1 MIHTLLQRNFITAFI
16 VLLLVGAALWLPY
29 SINPVM
35 EMQFYDLYPM
45 PLYKPLLSVFG
56 FNPYVGLL
64 LQCACVGFSIFLLS
78 TINSQFRLIE
88 KRTSFYIF
96 LGILFAVIFP
106 HYQQF
111 NPMMFAPVLVLLGFL
126 SIFKLYKNE
135 RNLRHIYEAGLLFST
150 AGLIYVN
157 VYFLTLIVFF
167 GIVILIPF
175 NWRQWVSAILGI
187 VTPLVFLF
195 SWIVLF
201 DKLDYFLLILR
212 QNTINAANVSTFSSV
227 FSYINGAF
235 LALCALLFIA
245 SVCFVFFGKAVKK
258 VAIHQYY
265 SLLFLFFCFTAL
277 CYIVVPWVG
286 IDIFY
291 FSIVPIVFF
300 VANYMSNMRRSWS
313 WVPNAVSVVL
323 FALVL
328 VGAFL

>member
-64 LQCACVGFSIFLLS
+64 LQFACVGFSIFLLS

-106 HYQQF
+106 QYQQF
-111 NPMMFAPVLVLLGFL
+111 NPMMFAAVLVLLGFL

-175 NWRQWVSAILGI
+175 NWRQWISAILGI
-187 VTPLVFLF
+187 LTPLFFLF
-195 SWIVLF
+195 SWIILF
-201 DKLDYFLLILR
+201 DKLDYFLFILQ
-212 QNTINAANVSTFSSV
+212 QNTVNVAGFSKFPS
-227 FSYINGAF
+227 FSYINIAI
-235 LALCALLFIA
+235 LVLCSLLFIA
-245 SVCFVFFGKAVKK
+245 SVCFVLLGRTVKK

-265 SLLFLFFCFTAL
+265 SLLFLFFCFVTL
-277 CYIVVPWVG
+277 CYIAVPWVG
-286 IDIFY
+286 VDIFY
-291 FSIVPIVFF
+291 FGIVPAVFF
-300 VANYMSNMRRSWS
+300 IANYMSNMRRIWL
-313 WVPNAVSVVL
+313 PDLISVVL

-328 VGAFL
+328 AAKFV